1 MTLNDLQDVVF
12 VDADK
17 ETVQAEL
24 IGLYTSITGR
34 TLAQGDPVRLFLLTI
49 AEIIIQQREFIN
61 YTGKQNLL
69 KYAVG
74 NNLDHLGILV
84 GVGRLP
90 ASPAVTTVRFTLSEK
105 RAVSTVIP
113 AGTRVTAGDN
123 VFFAIGADAAIPAG
137 KLQMEVPASCTQT
150 GTIGNGYLPGELST
164 LVDPVPFVASARN
177 TTTSEGGSEI
187 ENDESFREAIREA
200 PEKFP
205 TTGPSGAYEY
215 YAKRASSLISDVLVW
230 SPEAGRVEIRPLLEG
245 GRVPGEEILNLVKA
259 ACNDKTVRPLTD
271 QVSVQAPTVKN
282 YDIQVT
288 YYIGADSE
296 SFSATIQQAVTE
308 AVNQYVEWQK
318 EKLGRD
324 INPSQLMKNIIE
336 AGAKRA
342 EITEPVFTKVE
353 NTAVAV
359 ADQISVTMGGIESE

>member
-1 MTLNDLQDVVF
+1 MTLSDLQDVVF
-12 VDADK
+12 VDTDK

-49 AEIIIQQREFIN
+49 AEIIIQQREYIN

-69 KYAVG
+69 KYAAG

-84 GVGRLP
+84 GVERLP
-90 ASPAVTTVRFTLSEK
+90 ASSAVTTVQFTLSEK

-123 VFFAIGADAAIPAG
+123 VFFAIGSDAAIPAG
-137 KLQMEVPASCTQT
+137 TLQLEVSASCTQT

-164 LVDPVPFVASARN
+164 LVDPVPFVASVRN
-177 TTTSEGGSEI
+177 TTTSEGGSET
-187 ENDESFREAIREA
+187 EDDESFREAIREA

-205 TTGPSGAYEY
+205 TAGPTGAYEY

-230 SPEAGRVEIRPLLEG
+230 SPEAGKVEIRPLLEG
-245 GRVPGEEILNLVKA
+245 GEIPGEEILKLVED

-271 QVSVQAPTVKN
+271 QVSVLAPTAKN
-282 YDIQVT
+282 YNINVT
-288 YYIGADSE
+288 YYIGEDSE
-296 SFSATIQQAVTE
+296 NYSATIQQAVTE

-324 INPSQLMKNIIE
+324 INPSQLMRNIVE

-342 EITEPVFTKVE
+342 EIAEPVFTQVE
-353 NTAVAV
+353 NTEVAV